1 MSNLVS
7 GKWANSA
14 NKIEYKSPRSNAKCS
29 IVEKKQC
36 ALNALEEISEAAAK
50 VREVIPLA
58 REEFVKLLE
67 AGIPPEEAK
76 IMAVQRFY
84 PEVTEEGEEAL
95 NSFSSVRSE
104 GDMVG
109 GARPRAGVNPLF
121 VALLLLSQLQP
132 VEADWQMKQAAAEVK
147 ESLQDYAGRGVVVPS
162 AAAGGVAGVVA
173 GAAVVAAAIV
183 CPACAAAVGI
193 YGGLGITAAGAAAG
207 ALVVG
212 SDLQQNFF
220 ENNPVK
226 NMKDAEA
233 VLDVNANRGLPANLA
248 EYFRY
253 EDYRKV
259 PNAEFA
265 PPWLGVVPVA
275 KWGKEE
281 LDKRKDS
288 YMRAAQGR
296 VARAKERGYQYFK
309 AADGLMYLV
318 KVPPPEN
325 GVYTSVVGQKLQ
337 PPSALAGL
345 AKEQKQQREQRKLEL
360 EQQAKQQQAQQKQ
373 QKGSW
378 WGRRGGTRHRRK
390 SSSSSRRSSRRR

>member
-1 MSNLVS
+1 MSNLFS

-14 NKIEYKSPRSNAKCS
+14 NRIEYKSPRSNAKCS
-29 IVEKKQC
+29 IAEKKQC

-58 REEFVKLLE
+58 REEFVRLLE

-84 PEVTEEGEEAL
+84 PGVTEQEIESPNTLPGE
-95 NSFSSVRSE
+95 SSGE
-104 GDMVG
+104 NMLG

-173 GAAVVAAAIV
+173 GAAVVAAAIA

-193 YGGLGITAAGAAAG
+193 YGGIGITATGAAAG

-212 SDLQQNFF
+212 RDLQQNFF

-253 EDYRKV
+253 EDYRK
-259 PNAEFA
+259 PKNANIA
-265 PPWLGVVPVA
+265 PGLVWGAAEHA
-275 KWGKEE
+275 KK
-281 LDKRKDS
+281 KDMF
-288 YMRAAQGR
+288 MRAAQGR

-309 AADGLMYLV
+309 DADGLMYLV
-318 KVPPPEN
+318 EVPPEK
-325 GVYTSVVGQKLQ
+325 GAYRVGQKLH
-337 PPSALAGL
+337 PPAALKGL
-345 AKEQKQQREQRKLEL
+345 AEEQKQQRAAAREL
-360 EQQAKQQQAQQKQ
+360 ERAQQKQQKQ

-378 WGRRGGTRHRRK
+378 WGKRGGTRHRRK
-390 SSSSSRRSSRRR
+390 SRSSSRRSSRRR

>member
-1 MSNLVS
+1 MSNLFS

-14 NKIEYKSPRSNAKCS
+14 NRIEYKSPRSNAKCS
-29 IVEKKQC
+29 IAEKKQC

-58 REEFVKLLE
+58 REEFVRLLE
-67 AGIPPEEAK
+67 AGIPPEQAK

-84 PEVTEEGEEAL
+84 PGVTEQEIESPNTLPGE
-95 NSFSSVRSE
+95 SSGE
-104 GDMVG
+104 NMLG

-121 VALLLLSQLQP
+121 LALFLLSQLQP

-162 AAAGGVAGVVA
+162 AAAGVVT
-173 GAAVVAAAIV
+173 GAAVVAAAIA

-193 YGGLGITAAGAAAG
+193 YGGLTITATG

-212 SDLQQNFF
+212 RDLQQNFF

-226 NMKDAEA
+226 NEKDAEA

-253 EDYRKV
+253 EDYRK
-259 PNAEFA
+259 PTNANIA
-265 PPWLGVVPVA
+265 PGLV
-275 KWGKEE
+275 WGKVEK
-281 LDKRKDS
+281 DKKKDMF
-288 YMRAAQGR
+288 MRAAQGR
-296 VARAKERGYQYFK
+296 VARAKERGYQYVK

-318 KVPPPEN
+318 EVPPET
-325 GVYTSVVGQKLQ
+325 GIYSSVVGQKLQ
-337 PPSALAGL
+337 PPAALMGL
-345 AKEQKQQREQRKLEL
+345 AEEQKQQRSALKGLAEEQKQQRAAAREL
-360 EQQAKQQQAQQKQ
+360 ERAQQKQ

-378 WGRRGGTRHRRK
+378 WGKRGGTRRRRK
-390 SSSSSRRSSRRR
+390 SRSSSRGSRRR